1 MLRTILPMP
10 GADARVATVE
20 ALVREHQA
28 GVRAFIRAIG
38 VQDAWVD
45 DVAQETFLVA
55 YRKLHEWDRG
65 RDAGQWLRGIAR
77 RLAAN
82 ERRKGARRS
91 RLVGGGLSDLLIEH
105 SKSDGASP
113 VAELL
118 EAMHACLQ
126 EMPESSREL
135 LRRRYAEGE
144 RAESL
149 AANMQVRADSLRQKL
164 HRLRLLVKGCVERRV
179 RGPWL

>member
-1 MLRTILPMP
+1 MLRTTLHMP
-10 GADARVATVE
+10 PADARAAIVE
-20 ALVREHQA
+20 ALVQEHQA

-38 VQDAWVD
+38 VQEAWVD

-82 ERRKGARRS
+82 ERRKGTRRT
-91 RLVGGGLSDLLIEH
+91 RLIGGGLAARLIEH
-105 SKSDGASP
+105 SESDGASA

-126 EMPESSREL
+126 ELPESGRDL
-135 LRRRYAEGE
+135 LRRRYADGE
-144 RAESL
+144 RTEII
-149 AANMQVRADSLRQKL
+149 AANMEIRADSLRQKL
-164 HRLRLLVKGCVERRV
+164 HRLRLLVKGCVERKV
-179 RGPWL
+179 RGTWA